1 MKNISRRSFIKG
13 VAVASLAVAAST
25 VLTGCTLPV
34 GTESKDEAT
43 GFQPVT
49 QVTEIN
55 NEDFI
60 LSVTG
65 YQYDN
70 DSKVLAVNVTA
81 TNYSDKA
88 VTITNT
94 EPTTGVYAT
103 ALAYADAETNLDDAD
118 LAQATFGKN
127 GVSLWNKTVPEKVGA
142 SAGVATGSL
151 YFNVGSEY
159 KDWKAVTMT
168 VSIADATDTEPATIE
183 NADLTFVINR

>member
-1 MKNISRRSFIKG
+1 MKNFIKRTFTK
-13 VAVASLAVAAST
+13 AIAVAAAAT
-25 VLTGCTLPV
+25 IATGVLAGCNV
-34 GTESKDEAT
+34 QGNVEKDDVET

-81 TNYSDKA
+81 ANYSDQA
-88 VTITNT
+88 VKITNADQSN
-94 EPTTGVYAT
+94 GVYAS
-103 ALAYADAETNLDDAD
+103 AHAYADAETNLGTAA
-118 LAQATFGKN
+118 LSQATFGNN
-127 GVSLWNKTVPEKVGA
+127 GVSLWGKTVPAKVGA

-151 YFNVGSEY
+151 YFNVGSKY

-168 VSIADATDTEPATIE
+168 VSIKDATDPNPATIE
-183 NADLTFVINR
+183 NADLNFVINR

>member
-1 MKNISRRSFIKG
+1 MKNFIKRTFTK
-13 VAVASLAVAAST
+13 AIAVAAAAT
-25 VLTGCTLPV
+25 I
-34 GTESKDEAT
+34 AT
-43 GFQPVT
+43 GVLAGCNIQPNVEKDDVETGFHPVT

-55 NEDFI
+55 DEDFI

-81 TNYSDKA
+81 TNYSDQA

-94 EPTTGVYAT
+94 VPATGVYAS
-103 ALAYADAETNLDDAD
+103 AHAYADAETNLGTAA
-118 LAQATFGKN
+118 LSQATFGNN
-127 GVSLWNKTVPEKVGA
+127 GVSLWGKTVPAKVGA

-151 YFNVGSEY
+151 YFNVGSKY

-168 VSIADATDTEPATIE
+168 VSIEDATDPNPATIE
-183 NADLTFVINR
+183 NADLNFVINR

>member
-1 MKNISRRSFIKG
+1 MIFKNTFKKI
-13 VAVASLAVAAST
+13 VAVVAAASMAT
-25 VLTGCTLPV
+25 MMLAGCNTAKV
-34 GTESKDEAT
+34 EENDVTT

-60 LSVTG
+60 LAVTG

-81 TNYSDKA
+81 TNYSDQA
-88 VTITNT
+88 VTIANKA
-94 EPTTGVYAT
+94 PSSGVYAT
-103 ALAYADAETNLDDAD
+103 AHAYADAETNLGTAG
-118 LAQATFGKN
+118 LNQATFGNN
-127 GVSLWNKTVPEKVGA
+127 GVSLWDKTVPAKVGA

-168 VSIADATDTEPATIE
+168 VSIADKTSQNPATIE

>member
-1 MKNISRRSFIKG
+1 MKNFIKRTFTK
-13 VAVASLAVAAST
+13 AIAVAAAAT
-25 VLTGCTLPV
+25 IATGVLAGCNIQHNV
-34 GTESKDEAT
+34 EKDDVET

-55 NEDFI
+55 DEDFI

-81 TNYSDKA
+81 TNYSDQA

-94 EPTTGVYAT
+94 VPATGVYAT
-103 ALAYADAETNLDDAD
+103 AQAYADAETNLATAV
-118 LAQATFGKN
+118 LSQASFGKN
-127 GVSLWNKTVPEKVGA
+127 GVSLWDKTVPAKVGA

-151 YFNVGSEY
+151 YFNVGSKY

-168 VSIADATDTEPATIE
+168 VSIKDATDPNPATIE
-183 NADLTFVINR
+183 NADLNFAINR

>member
-1 MKNISRRSFIKG
+1 MKKFFNRAFTKAI
-13 VAVASLAVAAST
+13 AVAAAAT
-25 VLTGCTLPV
+25 IATGVLAGCNIQPNV
-34 GTESKDEAT
+34 EKEDVET

-55 NEDFI
+55 NEDFT

-81 TNYSDKA
+81 TNYSDQA
-88 VTITNT
+88 VKITNADQSS
-94 EPTTGVYAT
+94 GVYAS
-103 ALAYADAETNLDDAD
+103 AHAYADAETNLGTAA
-118 LAQATFGKN
+118 LSQATFGNN
-127 GVSLWNKTVPEKVGA
+127 GVSLWGKTVPAKVGA

-151 YFNVGSEY
+151 YFNVGSKY

-168 VSIADATDTEPATIE
+168 VSIEDATDPDPATIE
-183 NADLTFVINR
+183 NADLNFVINR

>member
-1 MKNISRRSFIKG
+1 MKKFFNRALTKAI
-13 VAVASLAVAAST
+13 AVAAAASIAT
-25 VLTGCTLPV
+25 GVLAGCNV
-34 GTESKDEAT
+34 QGNVEKEDVET
-43 GFQPVT
+43 GFQHVT

-127 GVSLWNKTVPEKVGA
+127 GVSLWNKTVPAKVGA